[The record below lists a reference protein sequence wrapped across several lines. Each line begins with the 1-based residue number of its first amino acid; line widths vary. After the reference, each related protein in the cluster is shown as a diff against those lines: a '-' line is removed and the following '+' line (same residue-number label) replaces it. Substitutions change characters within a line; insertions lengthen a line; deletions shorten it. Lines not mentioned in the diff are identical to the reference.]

1 MERVLQVSI
10 TLALAALIALPLAGA
25 SLGAPLSSQIEGTRE
40 RVMEKKQEEGVL
52 SKDISSYNG
61 RIERLQG
68 QISGLQTRQDTLQ
81 ASLDA
86 KLAELMDV
94 RLRLDRARE
103 RLAEL
108 RSDLGFAERAL
119 GDRLVELYKADEPD
133 VLTVVLE
140 ADGFADLLEETEFL
154 ERVSEQDGRII
165 SRVREIK
172 GAVTRKAV
180 ELSELEGQAET
191 AAESIEANRDEIAA
205 AKAGV
210 ESSRDELASARDE
223 LGGSLARIRE
233 SRVRLEGN
241 LDELQDE
248 QRQVEARLA
257 AQQANQVA
265 AAVPSSPAIPPLSA
279 GDIRQGSGSLIFPV
293 NGPIVSPFG
302 QRWGRLHAGIDIAV
316 PAGTPI
322 RAAKSGRVAL
332 LGPTGGYGNYTCID
346 HGGGLSTCYAHQ
358 SSFATSG
365 GASVKQGQVIGYV
378 GCTGHCFGDHLHFE
392 ARVSGSPVDPMGYL

>member
-1 MERVLQVSI
+1 MERLLRVSI
-10 TLALAALIALPLAGA
+10 TLALTALIALPLAGV
-25 SLGAPLSSQIEGTRE
+25 SLGAPLSSQIEGTRQQVE
-40 RVMEKKQEEGVL
+40 EKKQKEGVL
-52 SKDISSYNG
+52 STDISSYNG

-68 QISGLQTRQDTLQ
+68 QISGLQSRQDTLQ

-103 RLAEL
+103 RLAKL

-133 VLTVVLE
+133 ALTVVLE
-140 ADGFADLLEETEFL
+140 ADGFADLLEQTQFL
-154 ERVSEQDGRII
+154 ELVSEQDGRII

-180 ELSELEGQAET
+180 ELSELEGQAES
-191 AAESIEANRDEIAA
+191 AAEAIEANRDEIAA

-210 ESSRDELASARDE
+210 ESSRDELASARDV
-223 LGGSLARIRE
+223 LNGSLARIRE

-241 LDELQDE
+241 LDALQDE
-248 QRQVEARLA
+248 QREVEARLA
-257 AQQANQVA
+257 AQQARQA
-265 AAVPSSPAIPPLSA
+265 AAPASSPAVPPLSA
-279 GDIRQGSGSLIFPV
+279 GAIRQGSGSLIFPV

-302 QRWGRLHAGIDIAV
+302 QRWGRLHAGIDIAA
-316 PAGTPI
+316 PGGTPI

-332 LGPTGGYGNYTCID
+332 LGPTGGYGNYTCLD
-346 HGGGLSTCYAHQ
+346 HGGGFSTCYAHQ
-358 SSFATSG
+358 SGFATSA

-378 GCTGHCFGDHLHFE
+378 GNTGHSFGNHLHFE
-392 ARVSGSPVDPMGYL
+392 TRVGGSPVDPMGYL

>member
-1 MERVLQVSI
+1 MERLLRVSI
-10 TLALAALIALPLAGA
+10 TLALAALIALPLAGV
-25 SLGAPLSSQIEGTRE
+25 SLGAPLSSQIEGTRQQVE
-40 RVMEKKQEEGVL
+40 EKKQKEGVL
-52 SKDISSYNG
+52 TKDISSYNG

-68 QISGLQTRQDTLQ
+68 QISGLQARQDTLQ

-86 KLAELMDV
+86 KLAELADI

-133 VLTVVLE
+133 ALTVVLE
-140 ADGFADLLEETEFL
+140 ADGFGDLLEQTEFL
-154 ERVSEQDGRII
+154 ELVSQQDGRII

-172 GAVTRKAV
+172 GAVTRKAI
-180 ELSELEGQAET
+180 ELSELEGRAET
-191 AAESIEANRDEIAA
+191 AAEAIEANRDEIAA

-223 LGGSLARIRE
+223 LDGALGRIRE

-257 AQQANQVA
+257 AQQAGQA
-265 AAVPSSPAIPPLSA
+265 PVPSSPAIPPLSA

-293 NGPIVSPFG
+293 NGPLVSPFG
-302 QRWGRLHAGIDIAV
+302 QRWGRLHAGIDIAA
-316 PAGTPI
+316 PGGTPI
-322 RAAKSGRVAL
+322 RAAKAGRVAL
-332 LGPTGGYGNYTCID
+332 IGPTGGYGNYTCLD

-358 SSFATSG
+358 SGFATSS

-378 GCTGHCFGDHLHFE
+378 GNTGHSFGNHLHFE
-392 ARVSGSPVDPMGYL
+392 TRVSGSPVDPMGYL